1 METNLTQEVL
11 SKNIG
16 TVPRPDLIERELLS
30 KNIGTVTRTELI
42 EREIIFDSPQKDVV
56 LKVINIQSEVEIKNV
71 EVTSGNILVT
81 GYLNEC
87 IMYTTMKRPQ
97 MESSNQ
103 DKNNQN
109 GNNQNANSSEKHG
122 YTNMVND
129 KSSGSSKNSNKN
141 KSKEK
146 VKPSCG
152 VVDNSIALDGVLRH
166 TTVWIPFKAFIPAA
180 EVKENDICTVTSSAV
195 LTKNNMGAPSVT
207 PIYEEEYDEE
217 EVMFIMRDEKEQK
230 FIKGIINKTLIEFTV
245 DISRLEKL

>member
-1 METNLTQEVL
+1 METNLTQQV
-11 SKNIG
+11 
-16 TVPRPDLIERELLS
+16 LS

-109 GNNQNANSSEKHG
+109 GNNQNGNNQNANSSEKHG

-129 KSSGSSKNSNKN
+129 KSSGSNKNSNKN

-146 VKPSCG
+146 AKPSCG